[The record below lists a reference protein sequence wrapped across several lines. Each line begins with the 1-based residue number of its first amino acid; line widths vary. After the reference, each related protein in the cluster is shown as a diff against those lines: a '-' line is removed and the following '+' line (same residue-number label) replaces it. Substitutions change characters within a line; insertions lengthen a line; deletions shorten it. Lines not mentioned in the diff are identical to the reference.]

1 MHQEVLEVQLVQGDR
16 VVLVV
21 PWDHLVQEV
30 LEVPLDHPYLGGRGV
45 EVEEV
50 GEGVVVAVVVVVELD
65 YNMLPYNAGR
75 NFRDILADTDWDFFC
90 SAEDVLQQQQQQ
102 QKRMK
107 RITVLYI
114 SLLLN

>member
-50 GEGVVVAVVVVVELD
+50 GEGAVVAAVVVVELD

-75 NFRDILADTDWDFFC
+75 NFRDILADTD
-90 SAEDVLQQQQQQ
+90 
-102 QKRMK
+102 
-107 RITVLYI
+107 
-114 SLLLN
+114 

>member
-50 GEGVVVAVVVVVELD
+50 GEGVVVELD

-75 NFRDILADTDWDFFC
+75 NFRDILADTD
-90 SAEDVLQQQQQQ
+90 
-102 QKRMK
+102 
-107 RITVLYI
+107 
-114 SLLLN
+114 